1 MQRLGIDISKW
12 QKGFDFDK
20 AKAEGVEFI
29 ILRGAYSNSKDSCF
43 EGFYKSCKD
52 KGIPVGV
59 YHYSMAKS
67 VMDAK
72 KEAELMLDI
81 LKGKQFEYP
90 IYLDVEDKTQA
101 KLGKSVLTSIIKTY
115 CDTLEDAGYYVG
127 IYSTYSY
134 LNSYTNI
141 VDLCKYDKWI
151 AQWHTKCSCPI
162 DYGMWQFGGETNKIR
177 SNKIA
182 GVVCD
187 QDYCY
192 KDYPSIMRKSGLNGF
207 SKSDDTNTPPAQE
220 KPLKSASDVAREVI
234 DGKWGN
240 GEDRKARITAAGY
253 DYKAVQAEV
262 NRLLQHKKK
271 TVDEL
276 AREVLDG
283 KWGNGAD
290 RKARLTA
297 AGYNYDEI
305 QAKVNELCKPK
316 KTVDQLAREV
326 IAGQWGTGLNRKN
339 RLTQAGYDYAAVQ
352 KRVNE
357 LL

>member
-1 MQRLGIDISKW
+1 MRKFGIDISKW
-12 QKGFDFDK
+12 QKGFNFDK

-43 EGFYKSCKD
+43 EDFYKSCKD

-59 YHYSMAKS
+59 YHYSMAQT
-67 VMDAK
+67 VQDAK
-72 KEAELMLDI
+72 NEAELMLSI

-101 KLGKSVLTSIIKTY
+101 KLGKSALTSIIKTY
-115 CDTLEDAGYYVG
+115 CDTLEKAGYYVG
-127 IYSTYSY
+127 IYSTSIY

-141 VDLCKYDKWI
+141 AELRKYDKWI
-151 AQWHTKCSCPI
+151 AQWYTHRSFTI
-162 DYGMWQFGGETNKIR
+162 DHGMWQFGGETNYLR
-177 SNKIA
+177 SNKVA

-187 QDYCY
+187 QDYAY

-207 SKSDDTNTPPAQE
+207 KKADNTNTPPVQE
-220 KPLKSASDVAREVI
+220 KPSKSVSEVAKEVI

-240 GEDRKARITAAGY
+240 GDDRK
-253 DYKAVQAEV
+253 
-262 NRLLQHKKK
+262 KK
-271 TVDEL
+271 
-276 AREVLDG
+276 
-283 KWGNGAD
+283 
-290 RKARLTA
+290 LTA

>member
-1 MQRLGIDISKW
+1 MQRFGIDISKW
-12 QKGFDFDK
+12 QNGFDFDK

-43 EGFYKSCKD
+43 EDFYKSCKD

-59 YHYSMAKS
+59 YHYSMAQT
-67 VMDAK
+67 VQDAK
-72 KEAELMLDI
+72 NEAKLMLSI

-101 KLGKSVLTSIIKTY
+101 KLGKSALTSIIKTY
-115 CDTLEDAGYYVG
+115 CDTIEKAGYYVG

-141 VDLCKYDKWI
+141 AELRKYDKWI
-151 AQWHTKCSCPI
+151 AQWYTHRSFTI
-162 DYGMWQFGGETNKIR
+162 DHGMWQFGGETNYLR
-177 SNKIA
+177 SNKVA

-192 KDYPSIMRKSGLNGF
+192 KDYPSIMYKSGLNGF
-207 SKSDDTNTPPAQE
+207 KKADDTNTPPVQE
-220 KPLKSASDVAREVI
+220 KPSKSVSEVAKEVI

-240 GEDRKARITAAGY
+240 GDDRK
-253 DYKAVQAEV
+253 
-262 NRLLQHKKK
+262 KK
-271 TVDEL
+271 
-276 AREVLDG
+276 
-283 KWGNGAD
+283 
-290 RKARLTA
+290 LTA
-297 AGYNYDEI
+297 AGYKYTEV
-305 QAKVNELCKPK
+305 QAKVNELLMPK

-339 RLTQAGYDYAAVQ
+339 RLAQAGYDYNAVQ